1 METMSDLVMP
11 LATMESSQRVLRAL
25 LRLLAPAIDAHHS
38 VLAEIHQKAVDV
50 SWVRFGAFV
59 RSTSLI
65 QCRCVWHQTDCAL
78 TPFFIVCVLTK
89 RSLRETVN
97 ETALYRAIGTDNSSF
112 GTMLH
117 NKYRRAR

>member
-78 TPFFIVCVLTK
+78 TPFFIVLTK

-97 ETALYRAIGTDNSSF
+97 ETALLRAIGTDNSSF

>member
-65 QCRCVWHQTDCAL
+65 QCRCVVAPQTDCAL
-78 TPFFIVCVLTK
+78 RCAHAFFLE
-89 RSLRETVN
+89 S
-97 ETALYRAIGTDNSSF
+97 
-112 GTMLH
+112 
-117 NKYRRAR
+117 

>member
-78 TPFFIVCVLTK
+78 TPF
-89 RSLRETVN
+89 
-97 ETALYRAIGTDNSSF
+97 SSRVD
-112 GTMLH
+112 
-117 NKYRRAR
+117 KKKSPA